1 MTDNKTF
8 AGSEPASAVSGAQT
22 ASEGV
27 LKASADKTFAA
38 PKIDETT
45 SALLKTV
52 ANFDGKYFEGAFN
65 IRSNC
70 MSLGRRSTENIKID
84 SKEDLP
90 GLDIRIAPGT
100 KGEKCFIPACVTKP
114 DVDDLVYN
122 DFFVGEGADV
132 TVIAGCGVHT
142 ETGEPARHSGIH
154 RFFLG
159 KGSRVLYV
167 EKHVGTGS
175 EQTKKVIDPQTE
187 CFLEEGAYLEMDT
200 SQLGGVNHTDRHTR
214 AKLGKD
220 ATLVIKERILTDRE
234 DVANTDFEVELNG
247 EGSGVNLM
255 SRSVARGNSH
265 QAYRSVIIGNAKCS
279 GHSECDAII
288 AENGKVDASPELR
301 ANDGDAAL
309 IHEAA
314 IGKIA
319 GEQIMKLRTLGLTE
333 QEAEQAIIN
342 GFLK

>member
-1 MTDNKTF
+1 
-8 AGSEPASAVSGAQT
+8 
-22 ASEGV
+22 
-27 LKASADKTFAA
+27 
-38 PKIDETT
+38 
-45 SALLKTV
+45 
-52 ANFDGKYFEGAFN
+52 
-65 IRSNC
+65 

-175 EQTKKVIDPQTE
+175 EQTKKVID
-187 CFLEEGAYLEMDT
+187 FL
-200 SQLGGVNHTDRHTR
+200 
-214 AKLGKD
+214 
-220 ATLVIKERILTDRE
+220 
-234 DVANTDFEVELNG
+234 FE
-247 EGSGVNLM
+247 
-255 SRSVARGNSH
+255 
-265 QAYRSVIIGNAKCS
+265 NAKIT
-279 GHSECDAII
+279 DPK
-288 AENGKVDASPELR
+288 AEKK
-301 ANDGDAAL
+301 AAKKAKK
-309 IHEAA
+309 EE
-314 IGKIA
+314 K
-319 GEQIMKLRTLGLTE
+319 EEK
-333 QEAEQAIIN
+333 
-342 GFLK
+342 

>member
-8 AGSEPASAVSGAQT
+8 AGSEPASAVSGAQA

-27 LKASADKTFAA
+27 LKASPDKTFAA

-200 SQLGGVNHTDRHTR
+200 SQLGGVSSSVRRTK
-214 AKLGKD
+214 AELAAG
-220 ATLVIKERILTDRE
+220 AQIVIRERLLTDADE
-234 DVANTDFEVELNG
+234 TAESYFTVTLNG
-247 EGSGVNLM
+247 EDSKVNLM

-265 QAYRSVIIGNAKCS
+265 QTYQSNIIGNARS
-279 GHSECDAII
+279 YGHSECDAIL
-288 AENGKVDASPELR
+288 AENGRVDAMPQLS
-301 ANDGDAAL
+301 ANCQDAEL

-319 GEQIMKLRTLGLTE
+319 GEQILKLRTLGLTE
-333 QEAEQAIIN
+333 EQAEAAIID